1 MIPGPNDKKKMTE
14 MQLQPQ
20 RNPSGTEIADSF
32 IYLFIDKKILIA
44 IKKSQTFTT
53 RPESYKV

>member
-1 MIPGPNDKKKMTE
+1 MILGPNDKKKMTE

-32 IYLFIDKKILIA
+32 ISLFIDKKILIA
-44 IKKSQTFTT
+44 IKKIPNIHNPS
-53 RPESYKV
+53 RVL